1 MFEMNAGNLMN
12 SVKLTKEEL
21 LSNVIA
27 NLDKHKIDVSDALKL
42 RRETIAKSFKK
53 QLEEM
58 EWDVDFQPKE
68 HLSFP
73 MPKDHSED
81 YKKAIRMIEMT
92 TDEVIEL
99 SESQFDKLVMD
110 NWGWKS
116 DLIATSSVYGKK
128 I

>member
-1 MFEMNAGNLMN
+1 MN

-21 LSNVIA
+21 LSNVTA

-42 RRETIAKSFKK
+42 RRETIERSFKK
-53 QLEEM
+53 QLKVM
-58 EWDVDFQPKE
+58 EFDVGFQPKE

-99 SESQFDKLVMD
+99 TESQFDKLVMD

-116 DLIATSSVYGKK
+116 DLIATSSIYGKK

>member
-12 SVKLTKEEL
+12 CVKLTKGEL
-21 LSNVIA
+21 LENVKA
-27 NLDKHKIDVSDALKL
+27 NLDKHNVDVAEALSL
-42 RRETIAKSFKK
+42 RRETIAKSFEK
-53 QLEEM
+53 QLKEM
-58 EWDVDFQPKE
+58 EFDVDFQPKE

-99 SESQFDKLVMD
+99 TESQFDKLVMD

-116 DLIATSSVYGKK
+116 DLIATSSFYGKK

>member
-1 MFEMNAGNLMN
+1 MFEANAGSLING
-12 SVKLTKEEL
+12 VKLTKDEL
-21 LSNVIA
+21 LHNVRE
-27 NLDKHKIDVSDALKL
+27 NLDKHKVDVAEALSL
-42 RRETIAKSFKK
+42 RRGTIAKTFANL
-53 QLEEM
+53 LEEM
-58 EWDVDFQPKE
+58 EFDVDFQPKE

-99 SESQFDKLVMD
+99 TESQFDKLVMD

>member
-12 SVKLTKEEL
+12 GVKLTKGEL
-21 LSNVIA
+21 LENVKA
-27 NLDKHKIDVSDALKL
+27 NLDKHNVDVAEALSL
-42 RRETIAKSFKK
+42 RRETIAKSFEK
-53 QLEEM
+53 QLKEIEF
-58 EWDVDFQPKE
+58 DVDFQPKE

-99 SESQFDKLVMD
+99 TESQFDKLVMD

>member
-27 NLDKHKIDVSDALKL
+27 NLDKHKIDVSDALEL
-42 RRETIAKSFKK
+42 RRETIAKSFKQ
-53 QLEEM
+53 QLKEM
-58 EWDVDFQPKE
+58 EFDVDFQPKE

>member
-42 RRETIAKSFKK
+42 RRETIAKSFKQ

>member
-12 SVKLTKEEL
+12 GVKLTKGEL
-21 LSNVIA
+21 LENVKA
-27 NLDKHKIDVSDALKL
+27 NLDKHNADVAEALSL
-42 RRETIAKSFKK
+42 RRETIAKSFEK
-53 QLEEM
+53 QLKEM
-58 EWDVDFQPKE
+58 EFDVDFQPKE

-99 SESQFDKLVMD
+99 TESQFDKLVMD

-116 DLIATSSVYGKK
+116 DLIAASSVYGKK

>member
-12 SVKLTKEEL
+12 GVKLTKGEL
-21 LSNVIA
+21 LENVKA
-27 NLDKHKIDVSDALKL
+27 NLDKHNADVAEALSL
-42 RRETIAKSFKK
+42 RRETIAKSFEK
-53 QLEEM
+53 QLKEM
-58 EWDVDFQPKE
+58 EFDVDFQPKE
-68 HLSFP
+68 NLLFP

-99 SESQFDKLVMD
+99 TESQFDKLVMD